1 MPHPTKAELKLKARE
16 QGLIVSGTK
25 DELIK
30 RLEAERVAATLQGKF
45 ETALE
50 LRDECY
56 NRRKTHGNDF
66 LMSVEVRSSTS
77 HLILTTTEQRFER
90 LEKCLAECRT
100 NLWRQAVAMGGITRL
115 SQRDGMPPSP
125 LVQLDTLAMDMVLKF
140 VEAPYLEPIE
150 K

>member
-1 MPHPTKAELKLKARE
+1 M
-16 QGLIVSGTK
+16 VSGTR

-30 RLEAERVAATLQGKF
+30 RLEADRVAATLQGKF
-45 ETALE
+45 ELALQI
-50 LRDECY
+50 RDDCY
-56 NRRKTHGNDF
+56 NHRNGYRGGPFPFTPAFWD
-66 LMSVEVRSSTS
+66 
-77 HLILTTTEQRFER
+77 QRFQR

-125 LVQLDTLAMDMVLKF
+125 LAQLDTLAMDMVLKF